1 MLSVKSY
8 SREYIDACRS
18 RVDSQLAAYRAVAS
32 KRTKPTDVD
41 AAFEIAFFNN
51 LVLTLEIY
59 FLHRM
64 RGQEKK
70 NGNPLNEV
78 RVLAASM
85 TAADD
90 IMTSD
95 PTINLDPKKSI
106 LGYAVG
112 DRIALDEKQFV
123 ALADAYFAEIEAKF
137 GPQLAP

>member
-1 MLSVKSY
+1 
-8 SREYIDACRS
+8 
-18 RVDSQLAAYRAVAS
+18 
-32 KRTKPTDVD
+32 
-41 AAFEIAFFNN
+41 
-51 LVLTLEIY
+51 
-59 FLHRM
+59 M

-85 TAADD
+85 TTADD

-95 PTINLDPKKSI
+95 PTINLDPAKSI

-123 ALADAYFAEIEAKF
+123 ALADAFFAEIETKF

>member
-8 SREYIDACRS
+8 SREYIDACRA
-18 RVDSQLAAYRAVAS
+18 RLDSQLAAYRAVAS
-32 KRTKPTDVD
+32 KRTSTTDVD
-41 AAFEIAFFNN
+41 EAFDVAFFNN
-51 LVLTLEIY
+51 LVLTLEVY
-59 FLHRM
+59 FLHRIS
-64 RGQEKK
+64 GQEKK

-85 TAADD
+85 TAAED

-95 PTINLDPKKSI
+95 STINLDPAKSI

-112 DRIALDEKQFV
+112 DRIALDEQRFV

-137 GPQLAP
+137 GPQLAL